1 MPTGPRNDR
10 LSKAEIRKDALQDG
24 VTAASHVVG
33 SVATILT
40 TAVSD
45 VARAMGGFATEIFEI
60 RDSARRARQ
69 DHELDQDQDE
79 DQGDDHDEV
88 VASEAANPSRP
99 SKRSRPTVSV
109 VKDLESND
117 QPKES

>member
-24 VTAASHVVG
+24 VTAASNVVG

-69 DHELDQDQDE
+69 DHELDQEHDQDL
-79 DQGDDHDEV
+79 DEV
-88 VASEAANPSRP
+88 VVTEAVKP
-99 SKRSRPTVSV
+99 SRPTVAV
-109 VKDLESND
+109 VKDLESDD

>member
-69 DHELDQDQDE
+69 DHDLDDVDQDL
-79 DQGDDHDEV
+79 DHDQV
-88 VASEAANPSRP
+88 VVTEAKP
-99 SKRSRPTVSV
+99 SKPAKPTVSV
-109 VKDLESND
+109 VRDLESDD

>member
-24 VTAASHVVG
+24 VTAASNVVG

-69 DHELDQDQDE
+69 DHELD
-79 DQGDDHDEV
+79 HDEV
-88 VASEAANPSRP
+88 VVTEDAKP
-99 SKRSRPTVSV
+99 SKPSKPTVSV
-109 VKDLESND
+109 VKDLDADD

>member
-1 MPTGPRNDR
+1 MKDN

-24 VTAASHVVG
+24 VTAASNVVG

-69 DHELDQDQDE
+69 DHELDQE
-79 DQGDDHDEV
+79 HDHDLEEV
-88 VASEAANPSRP
+88 VVTEAPKPSGP
-99 SKRSRPTVSV
+99 SRPTVAV
-109 VKDLESND
+109 VKDLESDD

>member
-1 MPTGPRNDR
+1 MPTRPTNDR

-40 TAVSD
+40 TAVGD
-45 VARAMGGFATEIFEI
+45 VARAVGGFATEIFEI

-69 DHELDQDQDE
+69 DHDL
-79 DQGDDHDEV
+79 DEV
-88 VASEAANPSRP
+88 VVAEPAEPTKPTKPTRP
-99 SKRSRPTVSV
+99 VSAV
-109 VKDLESND
+109 EDLEPDD